1 LSPLIPLFSW
11 REKDLGAQKLYGA
24 IVAQTRLP
32 VFYQGLG
39 VPDTLEG
46 RFVVL
51 SLNLF
56 AVLHRLKADG
66 AETRG
71 FAQELTDQFTADM
84 ETVLRELGVGD
95 LGIPKKMRGLAAS
108 SAALLQGYDEALESG
123 ESALTSTI
131 AEALPLERPAAEAAS
146 ERLADYLK
154 GVIRRLDTEPLSVL
168 QTGEVKFPEIDLEFR
183 EMAPRKAENFR
194 KKG

>member
-11 REKDLGAQKLYGA
+11 REKDLKAQKLYGA
-24 IVAQTRLP
+24 IVAQARLP
-32 VFYQGLG
+32 VFYQGFG

-51 SLNLF
+51 SFNLF
-56 AVLHRLKADG
+56 AVLHRLKAGG
-66 AETRG
+66 AETRDL
-71 FAQELTDQFTADM
+71 AQELMDEFTTDM

-108 SAALLQGYDEALESG
+108 SAALLQGYDEASEIG
-123 ESALTSTI
+123 ESALQ
-131 AEALPLERPAAEAAS
+131 ALPLERPAAEAAS
-146 ERLADYLK
+146 ERLADYL
-154 GVIRRLDTEPLSVL
+154 RRLDTEPLSVL
-168 QTGEVKFPEIDLEFR
+168 QSGEVKFPEINMEFR
-183 EMAPRKAENFR
+183 EMAPRKTENFG

>member
-1 LSPLIPLFSW
+1 VARERPRRPKTLW
-11 REKDLGAQKLYGA
+11 RDC
-24 IVAQTRLP
+24 
-32 VFYQGLG
+32 
-39 VPDTLEG
+39 
-46 RFVVL
+46 
-51 SLNLF
+51 
-56 AVLHRLKADG
+56 LKADG

-71 FAQELTDQFTADM
+71 LAQELTDQFTADM

-146 ERLADYLK
+146 ERLADYL
-154 GVIRRLDTEPLSVL
+154 RRLDTEPLSVL
-168 QTGEVKFPEIDLEFR
+168 QSGEVKFPEINMEFR
-183 EMAPRKAENFR
+183 EMAPRKAENFG

>member
-1 LSPLIPLFSW
+1 MSPLIPLFSW
-11 REKDLGAQKLYGA
+11 REKDLKAQKLYGA

-32 VFYQGLG
+32 VFYQGFG

-51 SLNLF
+51 SFNLF

-108 SAALLQGYDEALESG
+108 SAALLQGYDEASEIG
-123 ESALTSTI
+123 ESALK
-131 AEALPLERPAAEAAS
+131 ALPLERPAAEAAS

-168 QTGEVKFPEIDLEFR
+168 QTGEVKFPEINMEFR
-183 EMAPRKAENFR
+183 EMAPRKAENFG